1 MFTFNGTVSEWRGH
15 QAKAPEVVESVES
28 QEVSRFLMW
37 QRYAVK
43 RDKTWKELDKMMDKI
58 APRVK

>member
-1 MFTFNGTVSEWRGH
+1 MFSFKGTVQEWRD
-15 QAKAPEVVESVES
+15 S
-28 QEVSRFLMW
+28 QKLVSMDEEVSRFLMW

-43 RDKTWKELDKMMDKI
+43 RNKTWKELDKMMDKI